1 MAGELSRFQPGVS
14 MAISRLD
21 AWYSDGSGSVESTAA
36 YIIRGLCRR
45 CCLPETILRSMQVIK
60 QIIVQNTYS
69 FLLSLS
75 SVDDTLFFVAFI
87 WQACIALSAAG
98 DSLDNCDKLIEL
110 VGSAESGMMHL
121 FSQQQL
127 QVTSMIFHL
136 LIHPVR
142 IFPPWHQ
149 QNCYSMFVR
158 NS

>member
-1 MAGELSRFQPGVS
+1 
-14 MAISRLD
+14 
-21 AWYSDGSGSVESTAA
+21 
-36 YIIRGLCRR
+36 
-45 CCLPETILRSMQVIK
+45 MQVIK

-75 SVDDTLFFVAFI
+75 SVDDTLIFVAFI

-110 VGSAESGMMHL
+110 VGSAEFGMMHL

-136 LIHPVR
+136 LMHPVL
-142 IFPPWHQ
+142 IFSPWHQ
-149 QNCYSMFVR
+149 QNCYQCLSGVLDLPEGMFHMY
-158 NS
+158 NGA